1 VMTNSE
7 WGELQQ
13 DREVRAWARFLDA
26 LDLAPAIFVSLYRI
40 AFRWHR
46 L

>member
-1 VMTNSE
+1 MTNSE

-13 DREVRAWARFLDA
+13 DREVRAWVRFLGR
-26 LDLAPAIFVSLYRI
+26 LDLAPAIFVSLVRI
-40 AFRWHR
+40 AFRWDR